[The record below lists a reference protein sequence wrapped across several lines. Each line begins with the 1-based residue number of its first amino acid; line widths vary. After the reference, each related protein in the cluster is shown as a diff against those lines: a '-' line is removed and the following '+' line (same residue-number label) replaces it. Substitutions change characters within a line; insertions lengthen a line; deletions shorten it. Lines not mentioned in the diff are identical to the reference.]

1 MLWMLFAATM
11 FAAMGAVLKYAA
23 VGLPLAVVVFF
34 RMALTLVPL
43 APWLARRRWGGVATE
58 RLRFH
63 FLRAMVNVCG
73 LGLFIF
79 ALTRLTLADITAI
92 SFTKPLWVIIVAF
105 VFLGEVVGWRRG
117 TATAIGFLG
126 VLIMVRPAA
135 DFDPVMLVA
144 LASSFTGC
152 LTLIFVKKLSTT
164 EPPARIVFYYGAFGT
179 LFSTIPAL
187 LSWRTPTPDQFFWLC
202 ASAVLA
208 TLGQLCSARA
218 LSLGD
223 ATVVAPI
230 EFSKLPVA
238 AVLGFLVFAERPSVW
253 TFVGAGVIFAATFYI
268 ARREARL
275 KARRT
280 VRPLGDEASIHERR

>member
-1 MLWMLFAATM
+1 MLWMLLAAATL
-11 FAAMGAVLKYAA
+11 AAMGAVLKYAA
-23 VGLPLAVVVFF
+23 VGLPLGVVLFF
-34 RMALTLVPL
+34 RMALSLVPL
-43 APWLARRRWGGVATE
+43 APWLARCGWVGVATK
-58 RLRFH
+58 RLGFH
-63 FLRAMVNVCG
+63 FLRATVNLCG

-105 VFLGEVVGWRRG
+105 VILGEVVGWRRG
-117 TATAIGFLG
+117 TATVIGFLG
-126 VLIMVRPAA
+126 VLIMARPAA
-135 DFDPVMLVA
+135 DFDPVMPVA
-144 LASSFTGC
+144 LAWSFTGG

-179 LFSTIPAL
+179 LLSAVPAL
-187 LSWRTPTPDQFFWLC
+187 LTWQTPTPDQFFWLC
-202 ASAVLA
+202 TSAVLA
-208 TLGQLCSARA
+208 ALGQLCAARA

-253 TFVGAGVIFAATFYI
+253 TFVGTGVIFAATFYI
-268 ARREARL
+268 ARREAQI

-280 VRPLGDEASIHERR
+280 VRPLGDEASIHEHH